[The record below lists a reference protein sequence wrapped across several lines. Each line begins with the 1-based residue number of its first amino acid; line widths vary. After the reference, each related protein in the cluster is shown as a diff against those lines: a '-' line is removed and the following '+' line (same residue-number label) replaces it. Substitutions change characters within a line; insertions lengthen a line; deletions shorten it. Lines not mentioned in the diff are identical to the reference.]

1 VFADSR
7 DGEHDGS
14 AADRE
19 RSVAFDQFPPTSKP
33 EPSWRQIRVG
43 RKNDLSLLNAEV

>member
-19 RSVAFDQFPPTSKP
+19 RSVAFNQFPAPSKP

-43 RKNDLSLLNAEV
+43 SENDLSFLNAEV